1 MLEESIDVGGEKDD
15 NRDHDT
21 VIDDSAIDFFTD
33 NESAL
38 TTPTGRSP
46 PESILSPGP
55 EDEEVTESGGNVA
68 NNNNNNGATGT
79 SALDRRS
86 VSERIKN
93 ITAASKNSRAVA
105 AAATK
110 LATKPDTTTMTK
122 TEVPVPV
129 ATAKTTTTTKPVVAR
144 KMNIVRVATPSSKVE
159 KLEQRSKRFGAPTS
173 EEEKKKQRLGRFSA
187 SATTTTPA
195 PSSSCNATAPA
206 TVVGPGT
213 EKVSTATATTTKAT
227 KLVRGSAA
235 DRLAERQARFA
246 DTTLKKRQERF
257 GVVTSRSLNL
267 TTDMKTRKLMRAQ
280 KFGTVA

>member
-1 MLEESIDVGGEKDD
+1 MLEESIDVGGEKDN

-55 EDEEVTESGGNVA
+55 EDEEVAESGGNVA
-68 NNNNNNGATGT
+68 NNNINNNGATGT

-105 AAATK
+105 VTNI
-110 LATKPDTTTMTK
+110 ATKPDTTTTK
-122 TEVPVPV
+122 VPATV
-129 ATAKTTTTTKPVVAR
+129 AAAKTTAITKPVVAR
-144 KMNIVRVATPSSKVE
+144 KMNIVRVALPSSKVEKVE

-187 SATTTTPA
+187 SATTTTTTPA
-195 PSSSCNATAPA
+195 SSCNATASA
-206 TVVGPGT
+206 TVVTGK
-213 EKVSTATATTTKAT
+213 ERVSTATATTTKAT
-227 KLVRGSAA
+227 KLVRASAA

-257 GVVTSRSLNL
+257 GAVTSRSLNL

>member
-1 MLEESIDVGGEKDD
+1 MLEESIDVGGEKDN

-55 EDEEVTESGGNVA
+55 EDEEVAESGGNVA
-68 NNNNNNGATGT
+68 NNNINNNGATGT

-105 AAATK
+105 VTNI
-110 LATKPDTTTMTK
+110 ATKPDTTTTK
-122 TEVPVPV
+122 VPATV
-129 ATAKTTTTTKPVVAR
+129 AAAKTTAITKPVVAR
-144 KMNIVRVATPSSKVE
+144 KMNIVRVALPSSKVEKVE